1 VEIQPIVVGTAG
13 HIDHGKSSLVH
24 ALTGIDPDRL
34 KEEKERGLTIDLGFA
49 RLPMPDGKLLGLV
62 DVPGHER
69 FVRNMVAGATG
80 IDIVVLVVAADDG
93 VMPQTREH
101 LDIMGLLGLQ
111 RGVIALNKV
120 DLVDDDMAELAE
132 ADVRAAVQGTFLES
146 APLVRVSAVTGRGLD
161 ELKSVLFK
169 LAAEATPRSDQG
181 VFRMP
186 VQRVFSARGFGTVLT
201 GIPVSG
207 RTQIGDTLE
216 VVPARVQGKVR
227 GIQAY
232 AQTTTQ
238 ARAGHSTA
246 LNLADVDHHSVVRGH
261 VVATPG
267 FFTPVRMVGARLRVL
282 PTLGFP
288 VKDRLHVRLH
298 TGTADPLGEVV
309 LLDARELEP
318 GAEGLVQIRLEDE
331 VVCAP
336 GDPFILRLAS
346 PSITLGGGVILEES
360 RHRLKRFK
368 EFVIQELERQ
378 ESSLDSP
385 LALLETT
392 LARGGFELF
401 TPAELSQRIKRS
413 VPETAAALAQLGAQ
427 KKAVGLG
434 APARWMHSERLS
446 AALGS
451 LRDAMGK
458 WFAENPHRQ
467 VVESLELKRLTEF
480 EADVLAALLDEAH
493 KRGELVLESGGHVR
507 APNRRV
513 ELDPELTAL
522 RERVLATLERTAFQP
537 PTPPELATQLAAPEK
552 KVARVLEL
560 LVDEGAARSVA
571 KDFWLAT
578 SHYDRAK
585 AAVIANCTKHGHL
598 EIPELRDA
606 LQTTRKFLIP
616 LLEHF
621 DAKGVT
627 TRLGANRVLK
637 KR

>member
-1 VEIQPIVVGTAG
+1 
-13 HIDHGKSSLVH
+13 LV
-24 ALTGIDPDRL
+24 A
-34 KEEKERGLTIDLGFA
+34 
-49 RLPMPDGKLLGLV
+49 
-62 DVPGHER
+62 
-69 FVRNMVAGATG
+69 
-80 IDIVVLVVAADDG
+80 
-93 VMPQTREH
+93 
-101 LDIMGLLGLQ
+101 
-111 RGVIALNKV
+111 
-120 DLVDDDMAELAE
+120 
-132 ADVRAAVQGTFLES
+132 
-146 APLVRVSAVTGRGLD
+146 
-161 ELKSVLFK
+161 
-169 LAAEATPRSDQG
+169 
-181 VFRMP
+181 
-186 VQRVFSARGFGTVLT
+186 
-201 GIPVSG
+201 
-207 RTQIGDTLE
+207 
-216 VVPARVQGKVR
+216 
-227 GIQAY
+227 
-232 AQTTTQ
+232 
-238 ARAGHSTA
+238 
-246 LNLADVDHHSVVRGH
+246 RGH
-261 VVATPG
+261 VVVTPG
-267 FFTPVRMVGARLRVL
+267 FFAPVRMVGARLRVL
-282 PTLGFP
+282 PTLGFAL
-288 VKDRLHVRLH
+288 KDRIHVRLH

-346 PSITLGGGVILEES
+346 PSITRGGGVILEES

-413 VPETAAALAQLGAQ
+413 VSETAAALAQLGAQ

-434 APARWMHSERLS
+434 APPRWMHSERLS
-446 AALGS
+446 AALGV
-451 LRDAMGK
+451 LREACAK
-458 WFAENPHRQ
+458 WFGENPHRQ

-480 EADVLAALLDEAH
+480 EGDVLAALLDEAH
-493 KRGELVLESGGHVR
+493 KRGELVLEPGGHVR

-513 ELDPELTAL
+513 ELDPELAAL
-522 RERVLATLERTAFQP
+522 RERVLATLERIAFQP
-537 PTPPELATQLAAPEK
+537 PTPAELAAQLAAPEK

-560 LVDEGAARSVA
+560 LVDEGSARLVA
-571 KDFWLAT
+571 KDFFLAA

-585 AAVIANCTKHGHL
+585 SAVIANCTKHGHL